1 MTKNAILFVTL
12 CGGLLALARCSHV
25 NRTITS
31 VKPDYQKV
39 LQTTRALAS
48 LPRSYAF
55 CQGDFI
61 DKRAETPLGVYR
73 RELVTNIV
81 ETRDDL
87 QGVLFRGLEALMTG
101 AGQRWTDKASA
112 ELRLNVRLLST
123 MAEIA
128 ADFGSHYSTAVQIQ
142 LDVVATRTQR
152 SSTAGRTKDPRCTG
166 IRSMPRSTTRS
177 SAASPP
183 WGTTH
188 TWSMPSGRPSI
199 RRPR

>member
-12 CGGLLALARCSHV
+12 CGGLLALARCGHV

-31 VKPDYQKV
+31 VKPDYQKG

-61 DKRAETPLGVYR
+61 DKRAETSLGVYR
-73 RELVTNIV
+73 RELATNIV

-87 QGVLFRGLEALMTG
+87 QGVLFGGLEALVTG

-112 ELRLNVRLLST
+112 ELRLDVRLLDT

-152 SSTAGRTKDPRCTG
+152 LVYSGTYKGSAVHGDSFDASFDDSFVRCIAAAGNDRYLVDAVRKAVD
-166 IRSMPRSTTRS
+166 
-177 SAASPP
+177 
-183 WGTTH
+183 
-188 TWSMPSGRPSI
+188 
-199 RRPR
+199 

>member
-12 CGGLLALARCSHV
+12 CGSLLALARCSHV

-31 VKPDYQKV
+31 VKPGYEKG

-61 DKRAETPLGVYR
+61 DKRPETPLGVYR

-87 QGVLFRGLEALMTG
+87 QGVLFRGLEVLVTG
-101 AGQRWTDKASA
+101 AGQRWTDKTSA
-112 ELRLNVRLLST
+112 DLRLDVRLLST
-123 MAEIA
+123 MAEVA

-142 LDVVATRTQR
+142 LDVVATKTQR
-152 SSTAGRTKDPRCTG
+152 LIYSGTYKGSAVHGDSFDGSFDDSFVRCIAALGNDPYLVDA
-166 IRSMPRSTTRS
+166 IRK
-177 SAASPP
+177 AVE
-183 WGTTH
+183 
-188 TWSMPSGRPSI
+188 
-199 RRPR
+199 

>member
-31 VKPDYQKV
+31 VKPDYQKG

-48 LPRSYAF
+48 LSRSYAF

-87 QGVLFRGLEALMTG
+87 QGVLFRGFEAVMTG

-112 ELRLNVRLLST
+112 ELRLDVRLLST
-123 MAEIA
+123 MAELA

-152 SSTAGRTKDPRCTG
+152 LVYSGTYKGSAMHGDSFDASFDDSFVRCIAAAGNDPYLVDALRK
-166 IRSMPRSTTRS
+166 
-177 SAASPP
+177 AVE
-183 WGTTH
+183 
-188 TWSMPSGRPSI
+188 
-199 RRPR
+199 